1 MKKLVAVLMTVAMV
15 AAMAGCKNSKETT
28 KASVTPTSIEVP
40 ASSEENN
47 LMQLRS
53 MKRTEGPNMLGQ
65 VGGWDGNIDNIDI
78 EKNAEAKAALEKA
91 TASLTGMSFEG
102 IYLLGKQI
110 VSGTNYCFLCKGTA
124 TVPDAIPGYYLV
136 YVYADLNSNASVLK
150 IDPLLEVPEAGLS
163 GGWAVNTGDVAFDK
177 NADVKAAYEK
187 ALASMVMAGGEMEP
201 VAYLGSKVVAGL
213 NYLLL
218 CRVKAVV
225 EDPSTELVLV
235 TVYADLEGNAT
246 ITTQDVNWNPEFPDG
261 EPIASEESVAESSA
275 DN

>member
-201 VAYLGSKVVAGL
+201 VAYLGSQVVAGM